1 MVKKC
6 IYCKN
11 EIPNESVI
19 DFCERCGIKTWGA
32 KMLNN
37 IIKEMQAAENRGD
50 LMQGSVK

>member
-19 DFCERCGIKTWGA
+19 DFCRPCGLKTWGS
-32 KMLNN
+32 KMLDN
-37 IIKEMQAAENRGD
+37 IIKEMQQAEDRGD